1 MVVMFPLFFSQL
13 MLGSRAEFLEQFDQ
27 RAAFGLRQAV
37 GGTIHGLL
45 VRGKHVR
52 DARLPGWCEM
62 HHPCASVAR
71 VRGPRH
77 ETALLE
83 PIDRRSNRTAREI
96 DASADLSDRLRSF
109 VTLPL
114 QEPACRDAQ

>member
-1 MVVMFPLFFSQL
+1 
-13 MLGSRAEFLEQFDQ
+13 
-27 RAAFGLRQAV
+27 
-37 GGTIHGLL
+37 
-45 VRGKHVR
+45 
-52 DARLPGWCEM
+52 CEM

-96 DASADLSDRLRSF
+96 DASADLTDRLRSF
-109 VTLPL
+109 VQQHFQDPEIRDAHVEGHDAPFRVAEKRPMRLHEDEPDVNARAVGRPLSHLPL
-114 QEPACRDAQ
+114 SHPYIIFTSSSFMSS